1 MKRVLRSIL
10 SVLLAVSFM
19 VGSYSNTIALAND
32 TVLTTQQSNA
42 IEMLNYITVLTQD
55 INASKNSRVYMENAY
70 STLINNTYPNA
81 VDSRTLSQL
90 TGLLDTME
98 SYRMVDVKRER
109 LQYVYDQSQAQA
121 IRAAI
126 PNPVGHLSAVHS
138 FEPVKL
144 LGSIVYMAVDSVTS
158 YIAYTSDTEK
168 NYLKE
173 GWTLDDEEARA
184 LHDSRK
190 GTFSYMVKMV
200 NEYNLP
206 GDMTLTEDAVKEL
219 VKWKNNSNIVGRIQ
233 FLESNKKTY
242 QAYGGYWLIRAESYY
257 KNDDFKKC
265 LSDVETYEKMGTRIF
280 RRDYEYAKVLPLAIA
295 SAKATMKKDEYAK
308 YASEKAQKIVDNT
321 DHEDW
326 ALRYFA
332 AQTLVDIYAETK
344 TKSYLQDAYSIV
356 VDNVNY
362 LLSEQ
367 KSQNDEYLKALTE
380 KPVPKSATKEEKN
393 QIKDYNKMRKEF
405 RKSELAPIYEP
416 LRLNC
421 DLLFAM
427 ADELK
432 LSAADKKKLDKMLH
446 PNDEVLFLV
455 DSVDQ
460 AYWFDKKGASTP
472 DKDMNVSISKGSI
485 ILPASILTSDSIIKV
500 SVREKDSTTSTDFT
514 DWTIKTVERGTEN
527 NITTHTAEYT
537 SKAAKDYGWKA
548 DETIAVD
555 VTYKDSSKTSHHF
568 NFKTV
573 GNKNEWY
580 DYVKLWESDVIFE
593 RVK

>member
-356 VDNVNY
+356 VDNVN
-362 LLSEQ
+362 
-367 KSQNDEYLKALTE
+367 
-380 KPVPKSATKEEKN
+380 
-393 QIKDYNKMRKEF
+393 
-405 RKSELAPIYEP
+405 
-416 LRLNC
+416 
-421 DLLFAM
+421 
-427 ADELK
+427 
-432 LSAADKKKLDKMLH
+432 
-446 PNDEVLFLV
+446 
-455 DSVDQ
+455 
-460 AYWFDKKGASTP
+460 
-472 DKDMNVSISKGSI
+472 
-485 ILPASILTSDSIIKV
+485 
-500 SVREKDSTTSTDFT
+500 
-514 DWTIKTVERGTEN
+514 
-527 NITTHTAEYT
+527 
-537 SKAAKDYGWKA
+537 
-548 DETIAVD
+548 D
-555 VTYKDSSKTSHHF
+555 V
-568 NFKTV
+568 
-573 GNKNEWY
+573 
-580 DYVKLWESDVIFE
+580 
-593 RVK
+593 RVKSPFL